1 MRFLIL
7 AACLA
12 LATADGGDGEHH
24 HHHDPAA
31 APSSGYAAPADTY
44 QAAAPAYGAPP
55 PAAAPPSYGA
65 PAATPSSYGAPA
77 APAYNAPVA
86 DAYGA
91 PQEAPVYAPPAQE
104 YGAPQQEYAQETY
117 GAPQQQEYAQETY
130 GAPAAADNYGAPAV
144 ADGYGAPEA
153 AAPQNTPTSYN
164 AATTAL
170 ADVMD
175 MSRLAALLPILV
187 AIGAAILVAQIFG
200 PLLGGL
206 FGLKAAGIAGFLAP
220 LGALKVSLINIL
232 LAPTGLIICNTGPPL
247 APAVGREAASGFEF
261 DQDKIDLV
269 ANMMYNAI
277 RSKSLPMHKET
288 LPAIP
293 TS

>member
-7 AACLA
+7 AACIA
-12 LATADGGDGEHH
+12 LAAADGGDGEHH

-31 APSSGYAAPADTY
+31 APSSGYAAPADAY

-55 PAAAPPSYGA
+55 AAAP
-65 PAATPSSYGAPA
+65 SYGAPA

-91 PQEAPVYAPPAQE
+91 PQEAPVYAPAAAE
-104 YGAPQQEYAQETY
+104 YGAPQQEYAPETY

-130 GAPAAADNYGAPAV
+130 GAPAADA
-144 ADGYGAPEA
+144 GYGAPEVA
-153 AAPQNTPTSYN
+153 AAPQYAAENAPTSYES
-164 AATTAL
+164 ATTAL

-175 MSRLAALLPILV
+175 MSQLLTVLPLLV
-187 AIGAAILVAQIFG
+187 AVGAAILMAQIFG

-206 FGLKAAGIAGFLAP
+206 FGLKAAWLTGFLAP
-220 LGALKVSLINIL
+220 IGNLKVGLINYL
-232 LAPTGLIICNTGPPL
+232 LAPTGLIICNSGPPL
-247 APAVGREAASGFEF
+247 TPAGGREAPSGFEF

-277 RSKSLPMHKET
+277 KSKSLPIYEET
-288 LPAIP
+288 LLTIP

>member
-12 LATADGGDGEHH
+12 LTAADGGDGEHH

-31 APSSGYAAPADTY
+31 APSSGYAAPADSY
-44 QAAAPAYGAPP
+44 QAAAPAYGAPA
-55 PAAAPPSYGA
+55 PAAAPPTYGA
-65 PAATPSSYGAPA
+65 PAASPSSYGAPA

-117 GAPQQQEYAQETY
+117 GAP
-130 GAPAAADNYGAPAV
+130 AP
-144 ADGYGAPEA
+144 ADGYGAPEVA
-153 AAPQNTPTSYN
+153 AAPQNAPTSYN

-277 RSKSLPMHKET
+277 RNYTEE
-288 LPAIP
+288 
-293 TS
+293 

>member
-12 LATADGGDGEHH
+12 LTAADGGDGDHH

-44 QAAAPAYGAPP
+44 QAAAPAYGAPA
-55 PAAAPPSYGA
+55 PAAAPPTYGA
-65 PAATPSSYGAPA
+65 PAASPSSYGAPA

-104 YGAPQQEYAQETY
+104 YGAPQQEYAPETY

-130 GAPAAADNYGAPAV
+130 GAPAP

-153 AAPQNTPTSYN
+153 ENAPTSYN

-187 AIGAAILVAQIFG
+187 AIGAAILVAQIFA

-261 DQDKIDLV
+261 DQDNIDLV

-277 RSKSLPMHKET
+277 RSKSLPIYEET
-288 LPAIP
+288 LLAIP

>member
-7 AACLA
+7 AACIA
-12 LATADGGDGEHH
+12 LAAADGGDGEHH

-31 APSSGYAAPADTY
+31 APSSGYAAPADSY

-55 PAAAPPSYGA
+55 AAAPSPSYGA
-65 PAATPSSYGAPA
+65 PAAAAPSYGAPA

-91 PQEAPVYAPPAQE
+91 PQEAPVYAPAAAE
-104 YGAPQQEYAQETY
+104 YGAPQQEYAPETY
-117 GAPQQQEYAQETY
+117 GAPQQQEFAQETY
-130 GAPAAADNYGAPAV
+130 GAPAADA
-144 ADGYGAPEA
+144 GYGAPEVA
-153 AAPQNTPTSYN
+153 AAPQYAAENAPTSYES
-164 AATTAL
+164 ATTAL

-175 MSRLAALLPILV
+175 MNQLLTIFPILV
-187 AIGAAILVAQIFG
+187 AVGAAILMAQIFG

-206 FGLKAAGIAGFLAP
+206 FGLKAAWLGGFLAP
-220 LGALKVSLINIL
+220 IGNLKVGLINVL
-232 LAPTGLIICNTGPPL
+232 LAPTGLVICNAGPPL
-247 APAVGREAASGFEF
+247 SPFVGREAPSGFEF

-277 RSKSLPMHKET
+277 KSKSLP
-288 LPAIP
+288 I
-293 TS
+293 